1 MPRRKKAA
9 APAVNSKINY
19 LTISYLSKEFNVTPR
34 TIRHYEDEGL
44 LCPARKGQ
52 VRLFTEED
60 RKRLEVILTGTRLGI
75 PLSKLRDL
83 FTLYDNGR
91 GNEKQAHQ
99 LLLLL
104 SQQRQELSRRQVDLE
119 IMVAELGRME
129 KECRAMIAPVVE
141 EVRRDHS
148 QQDLFG

>member
-9 APAVNSKINY
+9 APAVNSEANY
-19 LTISYLSKEFNVTPR
+19 LSISYLSKEFNVTPR

-44 LCPARKGQ
+44 LYPARKGQ

-60 RKRLEVILTGTRLGI
+60 RKRLEMILTGTRLGI
-75 PLSKLRDL
+75 HLSRLREL
-83 FTLYDNGR
+83 FTLYDNAR
-91 GNEKQAHQ
+91 GNEKQTHQ
-99 LLLLL
+99 LVLLL
-104 SQQRQELSRRQVDLE
+104 SQQRQALNRQQADLE

-129 KECRAMIAPVVE
+129 KECRELIAPVEE
-141 EVRRDHS
+141 EVRRDHA